1 MRLINLNCVDSES
14 FKYSIQVYLYYYNI
28 KNNHARVSQLNNKLN
43 PNIHIKFN
51 KNSDTPQFEK
61 DNPHIDLFI
70 IDINSKPVF
79 LTQNN
84 APITI
89 TIVQV
94 NDNRYSLFG
103 LSMNTFNCN
112 INEINRT
119 NKIDRDKHKNYK
131 LTDEIKKKS
140 LFTLLDIRKGTQYRL

>member
-1 MRLINLNCVDSES
+1 M
-14 FKYSIQVYLYYYNI
+14 
-28 KNNHARVSQLNNKLN
+28 
-43 PNIHIKFN
+43 
-51 KNSDTPQFEK
+51 
-61 DNPHIDLFI
+61 
-70 IDINSKPVF
+70 
-79 LTQNN
+79 
-84 APITI
+84 
-89 TIVQV
+89 QV